1 MKQKFSNNA
10 KLCPVI
16 APDPRSKG
24 SANGYS
30 SAISVT
36 ERSCATMISSLE
48 SHISDRFCVRTVAE
62 VVGYT
67 AVFNIVT
74 QRWGRFVTTLK
85 TTE

>member
-1 MKQKFSNNA
+1 MKYKFSNNA

-16 APDPRSKG
+16 APD
-24 SANGYS
+24 GYY

-36 ERSCATMISSLE
+36 ERSCAATFSSLQ

-74 QRWGRFVTTLK
+74 QRWGRFVTTRK